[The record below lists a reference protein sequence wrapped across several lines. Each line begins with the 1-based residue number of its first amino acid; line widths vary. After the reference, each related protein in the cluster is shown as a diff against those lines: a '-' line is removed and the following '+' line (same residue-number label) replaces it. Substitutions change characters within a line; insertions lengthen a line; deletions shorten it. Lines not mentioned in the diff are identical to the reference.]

1 MSSDYISLLTSIDCG
16 FFTILYMIAWNGKHL
31 RLDDKVSFLDNIS
44 LHFLRK
50 YLEFLKVS
58 CFFSVQIKASEIVA
72 CRMKLTHM
80 LIKSKQNS
88 ADPCNVVKKLDVNI
102 KVKSCQFHR

>member
-1 MSSDYISLLTSIDCG
+1 MSSDYIFLLTSIDCG

-58 CFFSVQIKASEIVA
+58 CFFWFRS
-72 CRMKLTHM
+72 KL
-80 LIKSKQNS
+80 
-88 ADPCNVVKKLDVNI
+88 AKLL
-102 KVKSCQFHR
+102 HAE